1 MHSDFAEVREEMTEP
16 TQIDTQRS
24 PADSDSPD
32 SDSVYS
38 GSPNSTASKLRA
50 DAAHNRARILAAAR
64 ELFAERGIDVP
75 MTAIARRAG
84 VGAATL
90 FRRFP
95 DRRSLIA
102 EVFATQIGHCESVL
116 DEAAADPD
124 PWHGFCTFIADLGRM
139 QIEDRGFTEA
149 FLSTFAEDSGVDEKR
164 IRAEST
170 FAELVDRAQK
180 AGRLRSDFDPSDLL
194 LIFLA
199 NGGLGEAPPEHAHD
213 LSRRLMAYLLQSFE
227 ANGSTTARPLPR
239 PSRMGLHEVFPP
251 ASAPEA

>member
-1 MHSDFAEVREEMTEP
+1 MTEP
-16 TQIDTQRS
+16 TQIDAQHS
-24 PADSDSPD
+24 PTDSTGPD
-32 SDSVYS
+32 SGSLDSA
-38 GSPNSTASKLRA
+38 GPKLRA
-50 DAAHNRARILAAAR
+50 DAAHNRARILTVAR

-84 VGAATL
+84 VGVATL

-124 PWHGFCTFIADLGRM
+124 PWHGFCMFVENLGRM

-149 FLSTFAEDSGVDEKR
+149 FLSTFAGDSGVDEKR
-164 IRAEST
+164 MRAEST
-170 FAELVDRAQK
+170 FADLVDRAQTE
-180 AGRLRSDFDPSDLL
+180 GRLRSDFHPSDLL

-213 LSRRLMAYLLQSFE
+213 LSRRLTAYLLQSFE
-227 ANGSTTARPLPR
+227 ANDTVTAKPLPR
-239 PSRMGLHEVFPP
+239 PSRMGLHEVFPL
-251 ASAPEA
+251 A

>member
-1 MHSDFAEVREEMTEP
+1 MHSDCPEVREEMTEP
-16 TQIDTQRS
+16 TQIDAQHS
-24 PADSDSPD
+24 PTDSDG
-32 SDSVYS
+32 SDSAGPSS
-38 GSPNSTASKLRA
+38 GESNSDGSKLRA
-50 DAAHNRARILAAAR
+50 DAAHNRARILAVAR

-116 DEAAADPD
+116 DEAAADSD
-124 PWHGFCTFIADLGRM
+124 PWHGFCMFVENLGRM

-164 IRAEST
+164 VRAEST
-170 FAELVDRAQK
+170 FADLVDRAQK
-180 AGRLRSDFDPSDLL
+180 AGRLRSDFEPSDLL

-213 LSRRLMAYLLQSFE
+213 LSRRLIAYLLQSFE
-227 ANGSTTARPLPR
+227 ANDTAAAKPLPR
-239 PSRMGLHEVFPP
+239 PSRMGLVEVFPL
-251 ASAPEA
+251 A

>member
-1 MHSDFAEVREEMTEP
+1 MHSDFPEVREEMTEP
-16 TQIDTQRS
+16 TQIDAQHS
-24 PADSDSPD
+24 SADSGRQD
-32 SDSVYS
+32 S
-38 GSPNSTASKLRA
+38 GSPVVGSPDTDGSKLRA
-50 DAAHNRARILAAAR
+50 DAAHNRARILAVAR

-95 DRRSLIA
+95 DRRSLVA

-116 DEAAADPD
+116 DDAAADPD
-124 PWHGFCTFIADLGRM
+124 PWHGFCMFIESLGRT

-170 FAELVDRAQK
+170 FADLVDRAQK
-180 AGRLRSDFDPSDLL
+180 AGRLRSDFSPSDIV

-213 LSRRLMAYLLQSFE
+213 LSRRLIAYLLQSFE
-227 ANGSTTARPLPR
+227 ADDQRAEQQLPR

-251 ASAPEA
+251 A

>member
-1 MHSDFAEVREEMTEP
+1 MTEP
-16 TQIDTQRS
+16 TQIDAQHS
-24 PADSDSPD
+24 PTDSDGASSAGSNPGGADSAR
-32 SDSVYS
+32 SDSV
-38 GSPNSTASKLRA
+38 GSNLRA
-50 DAAHNRARILAAAR
+50 DAAHNRARILTVAR

-116 DEAAADPD
+116 VEAAADPD
-124 PWHGFCTFIADLGRM
+124 PWHGFCMFVESLGRM

-149 FLSTFAEDSGVDEKR
+149 FLSAFSEGQGIDEKR

-170 FAELVDRAQK
+170 FADLVDRAQK
-180 AGRLRSDFDPSDLL
+180 AGRLRSDFDPSDLM

-199 NGGLGEAPPEHAHD
+199 NGGVSEAPPEHAHD
-213 LSRRLMAYLLQSFE
+213 LSRRLIAYLLQSFE
-227 ANGSTTARPLPR
+227 TQGSPTARSLPT
-239 PSRMGLHEVFPP
+239 PSRMGLKEVFTG
-251 ASAPEA
+251 AQSQ